1 MLVIGNRSV
10 SLYFHIPFC
19 RRKCP
24 YCHFYV
30 LPDKEE
36 FKQQLL
42 SALELEWKR
51 QLPLLKGKEIVSIYF
66 GGGTPSLFGPAAIG
80 TILSWVRSS
89 VQLAEKCEITL
100 EANPED
106 GEKLATFASV
116 GINRFSLGVQSLHSP
131 TLLLLG
137 RNHAKEHALNALNAA
152 KSAGVT
158 NLSIDLMYD
167 TPEQT
172 VSSLK
177 ETLHEL
183 KDLPI
188 THLSLYNLTI
198 EPETLFFKKRAQL
211 KPLLPSP
218 DESLKLLQTAVEGLD
233 ALGLKRYEIS
243 AFARDGL
250 ASVHNVGYW
259 TARPFLGFG
268 PSAFSYWEGKR
279 FRNIAHLGKYSALLS
294 QGNSPVD
301 FEEQLTY
308 PDNLLELLAV
318 ELRLLRGVSIT
329 DFEARHAPLPQEAKA
344 RLLLLE
350 QKGWLTRSKDI
361 VRLSEEGMLFY
372 DSVASEII

>member
-1 MLVIGNRSV
+1 MQPPHT

-36 FKQQLL
+36 FKKQLL
-42 SALELEWKR
+42 DALALEWQR
-51 QLPLLKGKEIVSIYF
+51 QLPLLAGKEIVSIYF

-80 TILSWVRSS
+80 TILNWIRASFK
-89 VQLAEKCEITL
+89 LTPECEITL

-106 GEKLATFASV
+106 GEKLAAFAAV
-116 GINRFSLGVQSLHSP
+116 GINRLSLGVQSLHSP
-131 TLLLLG
+131 TLHLLG
-137 RNHAKEHALNALNAA
+137 RNHAKGHAERALEAAYNAGIL
-152 KSAGVT
+152 

-167 TPEQT
+167 TPEQSL
-172 VSSLK
+172 SSFEESLNA
-177 ETLHEL
+177 L

-198 EPETLFFKKRAQL
+198 EPHTLFFKKKEQL
-211 KPLLPSP
+211 TPLLPSP
-218 DESLKLLQTAVEGLD
+218 EESLNLLQTAVQKLEEI
-233 ALGLKRYEIS
+233 GLKRYEIS
-243 AFARDGL
+243 AFAKEGC

-279 FRNIAHLGKYSALLS
+279 FRNIANLKRYAELLTEGK
-294 QGNSPVD
+294 SPVD
-301 FEEQLTY
+301 FEEALPHPQ
-308 PDNLLELLAV
+308 NILELLAV
-318 ELRLLRGVSIT
+318 ELRLMRGVSLT
-329 DFEARHAPLPQEAKA
+329 DFQARHTPLPAETFQ
-344 RLLLLE
+344 RLSELKT
-350 QKGWLTRSKDI
+350 KGWLHQEQDQI
-361 VRLSEEGMLFY
+361 RLSDAGLLFY